1 MFENHSFVESV
12 VTFSRNLIALDDCL
26 KVLGIE
32 RNARYQE
39 IIERHENR
47 LLKFSAE
54 RCIKEDLDDGIAPFG
69 REKEIFVGGHK
80 RKFINLRQSIIC
92 VQQAIDMGLISREF
106 GLDFLQWYAKI
117 VESGIEQWY
126 VEKSEE
132 ALQDSLIMLAGYGR
146 IIIRQEVTI
155 LDSLPDSDKKTRRFD
170 LIEFDNPRRAV
181 RIREIKKHTIT
192 INHVRDAIENRRY
205 LELAAQRFPGKRVD
219 FIFCSPAGI
228 ENNASNFIDQ
238 FDNIYYE
245 EIQELSLRLYLNAL
259 NHTPIEGWIFFQ
271 RNIFNKF
278 QNILPEQKLLQA
290 AAVKRRKKK

>member
-1 MFENHSFVESV
+1 MFEDHSFLDKS

-26 KVLGIE
+26 KVLGIK
-32 RNARYQE
+32 RNSQYRE
-39 IIERHENR
+39 ILRRHEER
-47 LLKFSAE
+47 LLRFPEEAST
-54 RCIKEDLDDGIAPFG
+54 DGIAPFG
-69 REKEIFVGGHK
+69 REKEILVCGRK
-80 RKFINLRQSIIC
+80 RKFINLRQSMIC
-92 VQQAIDMGLISREF
+92 VERAIDLGIISRECGF
-106 GLDFLQWYAKI
+106 DFLQWYAGI

-155 LDSLPDSDKKTRRFD
+155 LDNISDSDKKTRRFD
-170 LIEFDNPRRAV
+170 LVEFDNFRKAV

-192 INHVRDAIENRRY
+192 INHVREAIEKRRY
-205 LELAAQRFPGKRVD
+205 LELAVQKYPGKRVD

-228 ENNASNFIDQ
+228 EDNASDFIDQ

-245 EIQELSLRLYLNAL
+245 EMQELSLRLYLNAL
-259 NHTPIEGWIFFQ
+259 DHTPTEGWTFFQ
-271 RNIFNKF
+271 RNISSKF

-290 AAVKRRKKK
+290 VEDVKRKKRK